1 MPAFG
6 SMLSGA
12 DITNL
17 AKFLKGEAV
26 APPPPGSTPAP
37 LPEMTPK
44 ELYISNCATCHGADR
59 RGGRGPAL
67 LGKRVEKARDVAR
80 TMVRGEDGMPS
91 FAGNDEH
98 TVRHSLRP
106 LTAWKRIRR
115 DNMSR
120 RSLLSEEL

>member
-91 FAGNDEH
+91 FAGN
-98 TVRHSLRP
+98 
-106 LTAWKRIRR
+106 LTTQQIIDLARWLT
-115 DNMSR
+115 STPFGT
-120 RSLLSEEL
+120 LSDR